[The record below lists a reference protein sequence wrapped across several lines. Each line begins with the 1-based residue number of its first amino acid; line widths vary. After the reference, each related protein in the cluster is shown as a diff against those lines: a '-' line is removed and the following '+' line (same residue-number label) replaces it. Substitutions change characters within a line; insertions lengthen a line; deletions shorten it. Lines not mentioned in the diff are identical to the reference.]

1 MSEVTR
7 AIVDFADEDDAKSMR
22 DALYS
27 AIQDKVMAHIDA
39 HKQSIAKTLITPE
52 ESEESQEST
61 DPVENA

>member
-7 AIVDFADEDDAKSMR
+7 AIVDFADEGDAKNMR

-27 AIQDKVMAHIDA
+27 AIQDRVMAHIDA

-52 ESEESQEST
+52 ESEETT